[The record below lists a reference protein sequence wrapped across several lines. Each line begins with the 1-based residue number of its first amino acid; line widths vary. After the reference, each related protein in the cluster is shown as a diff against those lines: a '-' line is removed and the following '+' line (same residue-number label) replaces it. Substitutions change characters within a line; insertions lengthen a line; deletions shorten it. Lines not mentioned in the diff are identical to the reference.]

1 MRARGGTS
9 QFGGVWPS
17 VTKQGIVARAGSGLD
32 VLRWKLQGCLNV
44 TDVGYEGAGERVRAT
59 SAGIV
64 VESTIRRL

>member
-1 MRARGGTS
+1 MGLPWACH
-9 QFGGVWPS
+9 
-17 VTKQGIVARAGSGLD
+17 GLD

-44 TDVGYEGAGERVRAT
+44 TEVGHEGAGERVRAT

>member
-1 MRARGGTS
+1 MVSLIAR
-9 QFGGVWPS
+9 
-17 VTKQGIVARAGSGLD
+17 VTLRRKMAICDKAGIVAQAGDGLD

-44 TDVGYEGAGERVRAT
+44 TVVGYEGAGERVRAT

>member
-1 MRARGGTS
+1 MSRFGGT
-9 QFGGVWPS
+9 WPS
-17 VTKQGIVARAGSGLD
+17 VTRRAIVSLARLANGLD

-44 TDVGYEGAGERVRAT
+44 TVVGYEGAGERVRAT